1 MQGAS
6 NTLKAHGQTP
16 SAHSNISIL
25 EVSIIIS
32 RGYNSFGSFSM
43 EKQGL
48 PGDALVVSAESF
60 FEIKDALRKT
70 LHVMIDLDFEDGK
83 LDGAINCF
91 LVAKKFQISLTF
103 NLNPNDVILIRNLT
117 KNKMTA
123 DVLDNIRKAR
133 YGQS

>member
-1 MQGAS
+1 MSRS
-6 NTLKAHGQTP
+6 NNL
-16 SAHSNISIL
+16 L
-25 EVSIIIS
+25 
-32 RGYNSFGSFSM
+32 GSFSM

-48 PGDALVVSAESF
+48 PGDASVISAESF

-83 LDGAINCF
+83 LDGAIKCF